1 MKRLF
6 KKLARAVWL
15 NLEPVRQPLVCK
27 FDQHMVHL
35 LNSISARAETPP
47 NLDLALNSVVREL
60 ARLQIQMEMLQQQ
73 IDDLESS
80 GRDGARSKSRLSVVR
95 EIG

>member
-6 KKLARAVWL
+6 KKLARTVWL
-15 NLEPVRQPLVCK
+15 NSDPVRQPLIRK
-27 FDQHMVHL
+27 FDHHMMQL
-35 LNSISARAETPP
+35 LGSISVRAEAPP

-73 IDDLESS
+73 IDDLESI
-80 GRDGARSKSRLSVVR
+80 GRDGARTKSRLSVVR